1 MTRSSTISKRYFL
14 TIVNVLLLSFS
25 ITIQCTD
32 HAGNFQY
39 YCIFFPTEFNI
50 LLHVKASLSRTATG
64 YEIMATTGRKML
76 LHLVYSAAKI
86 LIATQQINTQ
96 LYAQLLIYIYINV
109 SIIYNSISGAIVL
122 SPRSINIVRKSEM
135 SKAA

>member
-1 MTRSSTISKRYFL
+1 
-14 TIVNVLLLSFS
+14 
-25 ITIQCTD
+25 
-32 HAGNFQY
+32 
-39 YCIFFPTEFNI
+39 
-50 LLHVKASLSRTATG
+50 
-64 YEIMATTGRKML
+64 MATTGRKML